1 MYPLGA
7 QVMTTAMPLGF
18 FIVVMA
24 AYYVVFTRPHT
35 IPGHQDGVLARPQA
49 PDVAVAGPVA
59 AAGGFPTA
67 TGAGG
72 PEPLADR
79 ATPPVAGAAKEGA
92 AAEPGEAGA
101 GSAEAPEESE

>member
-49 PDVAVAGPVA
+49 PAA
-59 AAGGFPTA
+59 AAGPIAAAAGFPTA

-72 PEPLADR
+72 PEPLSDR
-79 ATPPVAGAAKEGA
+79 ATPPVAGSARDGA
-92 AAEPGEAGA
+92 AAEPGEAGS
-101 GSAEAPEESE
+101 GSAEATEESE